1 MPTPKATSLK
11 AGQALVKILYAGV
24 CHSDVAL
31 ALGKGT
37 HRPIEP
43 VISGHEGTGYIVAL
57 GDHVRP
63 GPGSSIGDR
72 VGIKFIA
79 DTCGTCDACL
89 SGNEESCET
98 VRSLNRSLLSKDCA
112 DTRWTIARG
121 QRDNSTRSLYVQTQ
135 LYQATM
141 S

>member
-1 MPTPKATSLK
+1 MTRQSDASFALTRVAAGDYPVLKTLLTPQAASLK
-11 AGQALVKILYAGV
+11 PGQALVRVLYAGV

-57 GDHVRP
+57 GEHLRP
-63 GPGSSIGDR
+63 GPASKLGDR
-72 VGIKFIA
+72 VGVKFIA

-89 SGNEESCET
+89 TGNEESCGT
-98 VRSLNRSLLSKDCA
+98 VSFEFLFGNQS
-112 DTRWTIARG
+112 
-121 QRDNSTRSLYVQTQ
+121 
-135 LYQATM
+135 
-141 S
+141 